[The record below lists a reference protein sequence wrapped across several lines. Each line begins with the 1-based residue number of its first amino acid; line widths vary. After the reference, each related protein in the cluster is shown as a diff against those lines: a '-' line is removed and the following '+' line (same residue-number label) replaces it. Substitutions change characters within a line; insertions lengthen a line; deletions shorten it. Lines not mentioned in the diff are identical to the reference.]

1 MWVIKLGGSL
11 TEQAPDASDLRTW
24 LQMLAQE
31 GAGGVVIV
39 PGGGRF
45 ADAVRQA
52 QAQWGFDDLAAHNM
66 AVLAIAQTAHLLCS
80 LNPALIRCDREQAL
94 KGVLEQGSVALW
106 SPIELQRDRAD
117 ADTTWD
123 VTSDS
128 IALGLALRLGASRL
142 VVVKSC
148 AVDPLS
154 SLEQLGAE
162 GLVDRCFATMAHGT
176 SLQIDV
182 VSHTQHERIRR
193 ALLNERRT
201 DDR

>member
-11 TEQAPDASDLRTW
+11 TEQAPDASDLSNW
-24 LQMLAQE
+24 LQMLAQA
-31 GAGGVVIV
+31 GAGRVVIV

-80 LNPALIRCDREQAL
+80 LNPALVRCDREQDL
-94 KGVLEQGSVALW
+94 EGVLKQGSVALW
-106 SPIELQRDRAD
+106 SPIELQSDRAD

-148 AVDPLS
+148 AVDP
-154 SLEQLGAE
+154 
-162 GLVDRCFATMAHGT
+162 
-176 SLQIDV
+176 
-182 VSHTQHERIRR
+182 
-193 ALLNERRT
+193 
-201 DDR
+201 